1 MNLGNNVRCHRRSAA
16 WVGHRPLHEGTG
28 RKLTLPGDLEQ
39 THGKMSA
46 YGTLADMPLAL
57 TNVCFEGK
65 NRHDA
70 GVTPCPLMT

>member
-46 YGTLADMPLAL
+46 YWHIADI
-57 TNVCFEGK
+57 
-65 NRHDA
+65 DA
-70 GVTPCPLMT
+70 DAEHVRFWG